1 MRPRLPTVI
10 RTLCLVLPLTAP
22 ALSAAPPAPT
32 ADPDIDRTELS
43 LVDGRIV
50 GEDDVIRV
58 TRGQRVE
65 LVWSSDERIRLH
77 LHGYDLELEV
87 APDEPAVMSL
97 IAHATGRFPITRHG
111 GSGGHDHETLLY
123 LEVYPD

>member
-1 MRPRLPTVI
+1 MRPRLPTSI
-10 RTLCLVLPLTAP
+10 RTLCLVLPLAAP
-22 ALSAAPPAPT
+22 ALCAATPALA
-32 ADPDIDRTELS
+32 ADPDIHRSEVS

-58 TRGQRVE
+58 TRGERVE
-65 LVWSSDERIRLH
+65 LVWSSDQRIRLH

-87 APDEPAVMSL
+87 TPDEPAIMSF

-111 GSGGHDHETLLY
+111 GDHGHETLMY